1 MTDNNYL
8 DQVDDEG
15 IRWLDILQ
23 TLSENARLL
32 FFGPLVFALAIWG
45 LSWLLPPS
53 YVATTAIL
61 PPQQQNQ
68 GMAAAALAQLSAMAG
83 MAGMGG
89 GGGPSGQ
96 AAMYIGLLKSRTIAD
111 RLVDRFGLM
120 TIRKVKT
127 REDAREIL
135 ERNSRILLGKDGL
148 ISISVASKIP
158 KLSSDMANTYVYELS
173 ILTDRLAI
181 TEAQE
186 RRVFLEKELAK
197 AKEGLVKAEVA
208 LGESG
213 ISEGALKFNP
223 TVLGQ
228 GLAALKAQI
237 MAKELQL
244 ASMRGYLA
252 ENNMDFR
259 LARDELAALRAQM
272 TKFERAEPSEA
283 NAEYVQ
289 RYRDFKYH
297 EVLFEQL
304 AKQLEL
310 AKLDE
315 LREGPLVQVVD
326 VAVPPERKNNLH
338 KALVA
343 LIAWIV
349 AGLVLL
355 AYVFVRRTFKA
366 SGQDPEDAEKVAA
379 IRAGFTRVV
388 KPWRRQTTEIR

>member
-8 DQVDDEG
+8 DQVDEEG

-32 FFGPLVFALAIWG
+32 FFGPIVFALAIWG
-45 LSWLLPPS
+45 LSWLLPPK
-53 YVATTAIL
+53 YEATTAIL
-61 PPQQQNQ
+61 PPQQQSQ
-68 GMAAAALAQLSAMAG
+68 GMAAAALAQLSAMTG

-89 GGGPSGQ
+89 SGGPSGQ

-111 RLVDRFGLM
+111 RLIERFSLM
-120 TIRKVKT
+120 KHPNVKT
-127 REDAREIL
+127 REDARDIL
-135 ERNSRILLGKDGL
+135 QRVTRVVQGRDGI
-148 ISISVASKIP
+148 ISISVISKIP
-158 KLSSDMANTYVYELS
+158 KLSSDMANAYVHELTVLS
-173 ILTDRLAI
+173 DRLAI

-197 AKEGLVKAEVA
+197 AKDGLTKAEVA

-223 TVLGQ
+223 AVLGQ
-228 GLAALKAQI
+228 GLATLKAQV

-244 ASMRGYLA
+244 ASMRGYLS
-252 ENNMDFR
+252 ENNMDYR
-259 LARDELAALRAQM
+259 LAREELAALRAQM

-326 VAVPPERKNNLH
+326 VAVPPERKTNLH
-338 KALVA
+338 KAIIA
-343 LIAWIV
+343 LIAWLV
-349 AGLVLL
+349 AGIVL
-355 AYVFVRRTFKA
+355 AGYVFVRHTFKA
-366 SGQDPEDAEKVAA
+366 SGQNPKDAEKVAA

>member
-8 DQVDDEG
+8 DQVDEEG

-32 FFGPLVFALAIWG
+32 FFGPIVFALAIWG
-45 LSWLLPPS
+45 LSWLLPPN
-53 YVATTAIL
+53 YEATTAIL
-61 PPQQQNQ
+61 PPQQQSQ
-68 GMAAAALAQLSAMAG
+68 GMAAAALAQLSAMT
-83 MAGMGG
+83 GMGG
-89 GGGPSGQ
+89 GGASAGGQ

-111 RLVDRFGLM
+111 RLVDRFGM
-120 TIRKVKT
+120 MRMKEVKT
-127 REDAREIL
+127 REDARDVL
-135 ERNSRILLGKDGL
+135 QRVTRVVQGRDGI
-148 ISISVASKIP
+148 ISISVISRIP
-158 KLSSDMANTYVYELS
+158 KLSSDMANAYVHELTVLS
-173 ILTDRLAI
+173 DRLAI

-186 RRVFLEKELAK
+186 RRVFLEKELTK

-208 LGESG
+208 LGKSG

-223 TVLGQ
+223 AVLGQ
-228 GLAALKAQI
+228 GLATLKAQI

-244 ASMRGYLA
+244 ASMRGYLS
-252 ENNMDFR
+252 ENNMDYR
-259 LARDELAALRAQM
+259 LAREELAALRAQM

-326 VAVPPERKNNLH
+326 VAVPPERKTNLH

-343 LIAWIV
+343 LIAWLV

-355 AYVFVRRTFKA
+355 AYVFVRRVFKA
-366 SGQDPEDAEKVAA
+366 SDKHPEDAEKMAA
-379 IRAGFTRVV
+379 IRAGFMRVI
-388 KPWRRQTTEIR
+388 KPWQRRRSVAS

>member
-8 DQVDDEG
+8 DQVDEEG
-15 IRWLDILQ
+15 IRWLDVLQ

-32 FFGPLVFALAIWG
+32 FFGPIVFALVIWG
-45 LSWLLPPS
+45 LSWLVPPK
-53 YVATTAIL
+53 YEATTAIL
-61 PPQQQNQ
+61 PPQQQSQ
-68 GMAAAALAQLSAMAG
+68 GMAAAALAQLSAMT
-83 MAGMGG
+83 GMGG
-89 GGGPSGQ
+89 GGTSAGGQ
-96 AAMYIGLLKSRTIAD
+96 AAMYIGLLKSRTVAD

-120 TIRKVKT
+120 RMKEVKT
-127 REDAREIL
+127 REDAREVL
-135 ERNSRILLGKDGL
+135 ERVTRVVQGRDGI
-148 ISISVASKIP
+148 ISISVISKIP
-158 KLSSDMANTYVYELS
+158 KLSSDMANAYVHELTVLS
-173 ILTDRLAI
+173 DRLAI

-197 AKEGLVKAEVA
+197 AKDGLTKAEGA

-223 TVLGQ
+223 AVLGQ
-228 GLAALKAQI
+228 GLATLKAQI

-244 ASMRGYLA
+244 ASMRGYLS
-252 ENNMDFR
+252 ENNMDYR
-259 LARDELAALRAQM
+259 LAREELAALRAQM

-326 VAVPPERKNNLH
+326 VAVPPERKTNLH
-338 KALVA
+338 KAIIA
-343 LIAWIV
+343 LIAWLV
-349 AGLVLL
+349 AGIVL
-355 AYVFVRRTFKA
+355 AGYVFVRHTFKA
-366 SGQDPEDAEKVAA
+366 SGQNPEDAEKVGV
-379 IRAGFTRVV
+379 IRAGFLRVI
-388 KPWRRQTTEIR
+388 KPWQRRRPMAR

>member
-1 MTDNNYL
+1 VTDNNYL
-8 DQVDDEG
+8 DQVDEEG
-15 IRWLDILQ
+15 IRWLDVLQ

-32 FFGPLVFALAIWG
+32 FFGPIVFALVIWG
-45 LSWLLPPS
+45 LSWLVPPK
-53 YVATTAIL
+53 YEATTAIL
-61 PPQQQNQ
+61 PPQQQSQ
-68 GMAAAALAQLSAMAG
+68 GMAAAALAQLSAMT
-83 MAGMGG
+83 GMGG
-89 GGGPSGQ
+89 GGTSAGGQ
-96 AAMYIGLLKSRTIAD
+96 AAMYIGLLKSRTVAD

-120 TIRKVKT
+120 RMKEVKT
-127 REDAREIL
+127 REDAREVL
-135 ERNSRILLGKDGL
+135 ERVTRVVQGRDGI
-148 ISISVASKIP
+148 ISISVISKIP
-158 KLSSDMANTYVYELS
+158 KLSSDMANAYVHELTVLS
-173 ILTDRLAI
+173 DRLAI

-197 AKEGLVKAEVA
+197 AKDGLTKAEVA

-223 TVLGQ
+223 AVLGQ
-228 GLAALKAQI
+228 GLATLKAQI

-244 ASMRGYLA
+244 ASMRGYLS
-252 ENNMDFR
+252 ENNMDYR
-259 LARDELAALRAQM
+259 LAREELAALRAQM

-326 VAVPPERKNNLH
+326 VAVPPERKTNLH
-338 KALVA
+338 KAIIA
-343 LIAWIV
+343 LIAWLV
-349 AGLVLL
+349 AGIVL
-355 AYVFVRRTFKA
+355 AGYVFVRHTFKA
-366 SGQDPEDAEKVAA
+366 SGQNPEDAEKVAV
-379 IRAGFTRVV
+379 IRAGFLRVI
-388 KPWRRQTTEIR
+388 KPWQRRRPMAR

>member
-1 MTDNNYL
+1 MTENNHL
-8 DQVDDEG
+8 DQADDEG

-45 LSWLLPPS
+45 LSWLLPPN
-53 YVATTAIL
+53 YEATTAIL
-61 PPQQQNQ
+61 PPQQQSQ
-68 GMAAAALAQLSAMAG
+68 GMAAAALAQLSAMT
-83 MAGMGG
+83 GMGG
-89 GGGPSGQ
+89 GGTSAGGQ

-111 RLVDRFGLM
+111 RLIERFSLM
-120 TIRKVKT
+120 KHPNVKT
-127 REDAREIL
+127 REDARDIL
-135 ERNSRILLGKDGL
+135 QRVTRVVQGRDGI
-148 ISISVASKIP
+148 ISISVISKIP
-158 KLSSDMANTYVYELS
+158 KLSSDMANAYVHELTVLS
-173 ILTDRLAI
+173 DRLAI

-197 AKEGLVKAEVA
+197 AKDGLSKAEVA

-223 TVLGQ
+223 AVLGQ
-228 GLAALKAQI
+228 GLATLKAQI

-244 ASMRGYLA
+244 ASMRGYLS
-252 ENNMDFR
+252 ENNMDYR
-259 LARDELAALRAQM
+259 LARDELVALRAQM
-272 TKFERAEPSEA
+272 TKYEHAEPSEA

-326 VAVPPERKNNLH
+326 VAVPPERKTNLH

-355 AYVFVRRTFKA
+355 AYVFIRRTFKT